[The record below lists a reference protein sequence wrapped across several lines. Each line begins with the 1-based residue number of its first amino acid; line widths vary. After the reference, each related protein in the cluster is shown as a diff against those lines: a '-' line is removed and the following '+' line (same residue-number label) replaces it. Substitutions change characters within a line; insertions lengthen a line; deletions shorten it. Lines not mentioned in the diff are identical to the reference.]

1 MSSTPRWMMDPE
13 FEVDG
18 YEYYNTDDEEDINP
32 FDEYRNDVLYDYC
45 NDVLY
50 DYCND
55 VLYDVEEDIEEGDAF
70 SCAPTPRR
78 SPLPG
83 DINAD
88 DYTWFTYE

>member
-18 YEYYNTDDEEDINP
+18 YEYYNTDDEEDDNP
-32 FDEYRNDVLYDYC
+32 FDEYR

-70 SCAPTPRR
+70 SSAPTPRR

>member
-32 FDEYRNDVLYDYC
+32 FDEYR